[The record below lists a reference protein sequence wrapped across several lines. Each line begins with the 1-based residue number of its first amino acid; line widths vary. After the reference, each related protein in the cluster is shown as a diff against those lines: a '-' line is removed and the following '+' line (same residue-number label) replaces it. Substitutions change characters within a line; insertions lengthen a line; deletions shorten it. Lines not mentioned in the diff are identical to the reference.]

1 MLDVAVGGEDQRLG
15 GLSGGQLADVLGE
28 QQVQPAQP
36 VLAGDRDDAAV
47 GEVDESGAVGEGT
60 LLAEQVAVVRGD
72 AFVHAL
78 GGDGAGQGQQRALHT
93 P

>member
-1 MLDVAVGGEDQRLG
+1 M
-15 GLSGGQLADVLGE
+15 LGE

-36 VLAGDRDDAAV
+36 VLAGDGDDAPV
-47 GEVDESGAVGEGT
+47 GEVDESGAVGEGA

-78 GGDGAGQGQQRALHT
+78 GGTAPGRDSKGSSYA
-93 P
+93 